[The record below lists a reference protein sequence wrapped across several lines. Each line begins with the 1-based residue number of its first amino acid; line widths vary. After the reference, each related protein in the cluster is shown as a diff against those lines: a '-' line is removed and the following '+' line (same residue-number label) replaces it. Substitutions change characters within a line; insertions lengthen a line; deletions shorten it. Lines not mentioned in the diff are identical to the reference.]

1 MINDKLRNIEEHLDK
16 GEAFH
21 KDLVLEL
28 LDVIRDLESRIH
40 NLEEFKVTQE

>member
-1 MINDKLRNIEEHLDK
+1 MMNDKLRNIEEHLDK

-28 LDVIRDLESRIH
+28 LAVIRELESRIH
-40 NLEEFKVTQE
+40 NLEESKATQE